1 MDFYDI
7 YLEHVGQVDPD
18 EPATEGQLQYLESL
32 IYEGRL
38 WAPKQLYQQFA
49 FLKANMTFEQA
60 QSFIA
65 LLKGFEMEPVNP
77 TMKEIGLQVERR
89 ANREP

>member
-1 MDFYDI
+1 MK
-7 YLEHVGQVDPD
+7 V
-18 EPATEGQLQYLESL
+18 
-32 IYEGRL
+32 
-38 WAPKQLYQQFA
+38 
-49 FLKANMTFEQA
+49 NMTFEQA
-60 QSFIA
+60 QGFIA